1 MSERPI
7 DSGRPPSLTIRA
19 GDLSELTVSLDMTG
33 VRWADATVECRA
45 RLLHP
50 RGTLV
55 AGPDDV
61 GVVLTGADVVCDIC
75 SDACAQ

>member
-1 MSERPI
+1 M
-7 DSGRPPSLTIRA
+7 TIRA
-19 GDLSELTVSLDMTG
+19 GDLDELSVPLDMIG
-33 VRWADATVECRA
+33 VRWPDATVECRA

-61 GVVLTGADVVCDIC
+61 GVVLTGADVACDIC